1 MVGYY
6 IISGIL
12 VIFFLGISSIF
23 LDNMFTIQDEEIYIE
38 QPKQPVENLAQF
50 IVDDYEY
57 DYDDDD
63 KALGF

>member
-1 MVGYY
+1 MIGYY
-6 IISGIL
+6 IVSGIL
-12 VIFFLGISSIF
+12 FIFFLGVSSIF
-23 LDNMFTIQDEEIYIE
+23 LDNIFTIQDEEVYE

-50 IVDDYEY
+50 IIDDYKY

>member
-6 IISGIL
+6 IVSGIL
-12 VIFFLGISSIF
+12 FIFFLGISSIF
-23 LDNMFTIQDEEIYIE
+23 LDNIFTIQDEEIYYVE
-38 QPKQPVENLAQF
+38 KPKQPVENLAQF
-50 IVDDYEY
+50 IVDDY